1 MKYVLLLAG
10 VALLYYF
17 LIREAP
23 VKPVAQAVTGQEVAP
38 LTTGPR
44 HAPAP
49 SASAPATTALKRPLD
64 RTHAVL
70 DQVRQ
75 RNGDGEF

>member
-1 MKYVLLLAG
+1 MLAG
-10 VALLYYF
+10 VALIYV
-17 LIREAP
+17 IISRNAP
-23 VKPVAQAVTGQEVAP
+23 VKPVVEVVTAQEVAP

-44 HAPAP
+44 NQPAP
-49 SASAPATTALKRPLD
+49 SASAPATTALKRPFD

-70 DQVRQ
+70 DQVKQ